1 MTAANASC
9 DPSPRTA
16 VRRATG
22 YEAGLGRPMVGRA
35 TMVACRQSAT
45 RQGRVRVHT
54 LSNPAI
60 RCEDGEGPEG
70 GVWMASGG
78 CTLV

>member
-1 MTAANASC
+1 MQVAILHHAPTHLG
-9 DPSPRTA
+9 TA

-54 LSNPAI
+54 LSNAAI
-60 RCEDGEGPEG
+60 RREDGEGPEG
-70 GVWMASGG
+70 GCGWLRGVAH
-78 CTLV
+78 